1 MSLDLLSDKIDNI
14 ELFIDSLEHWLS
26 FFELRARLPITNLA
40 NQQNQP
46 VMESIINFG
55 YLFVVFELLSEHL
68 IDYVVI
74 LHNLYLE

>member
-26 FFELRARLPITNLA
+26 FFELRARLTITNLA

>member
-26 FFELRARLPITNLA
+26 FFELRGRLTITNLA